1 MANRSFLNV
10 RWLLFTCFL
19 GLYLPSCVFFPN
31 DSTEQIAQGPYILMV
46 YPLTKN
52 SAIHGVGYNPLG
64 VCWEV
69 GCSDLLL
76 INHAGTVNRIKID
89 GMMDQE
95 ASFSP
100 DSRKVAYADSK
111 GMVIIDN
118 GYKHSIEIQESSPV
132 VRYLSVDN
140 EGDILYVNHQPLDDG
155 NDQFDSLVFT
165 REDGEERSQQ
175 VDFDG
180 VFYECDNTLYVF
192 TFGEVNESQTALDYV
207 DYIYEGKGSFKEI
220 PRKSGAGRDTLG
232 LACHDDASFDYL
244 ALVDGDI
251 VTGRY
256 SPSSGF
262 VDNDIKYE
270 WDEFASAANAEP
282 IIIDDNSIW
291 ALNTLGEMRVF
302 DRHSPNYRI
311 AWDMYRYF
319 EKETVSDIGAKAI
332 QRDGSAF
339 FFGIP
344 KGKENGWV
352 MMEVGLQSG
361 EIIRS
366 IYLPSFDELYP
377 KGEVQ
382 GIYMGDVNTLR
393 AWADTQP
400 VFDYSTMK

>member
-1 MANRSFLNV
+1 
-10 RWLLFTCFL
+10 
-19 GLYLPSCVFFPN
+19 
-31 DSTEQIAQGPYILMV
+31 
-46 YPLTKN
+46 
-52 SAIHGVGYNPLG
+52 
-64 VCWEV
+64 
-69 GCSDLLL
+69 
-76 INHAGTVNRIKID
+76 
-89 GMMDQE
+89 MDQE

-192 TFGEVNESQTALDYV
+192 TFGEVNESQTAFDYV

-220 PRKSGAGRDTLG
+220 PRKSGDGRDTLG

-282 IIIDDNSIW
+282 IIIDDNNIW

-302 DRHSPNYRI
+302 DRHSANYRI

-319 EKETVSDIGAKAI
+319 EKETVSNISARAI

-344 KGKENGWV
+344 KGKEKGWV

-400 VFDYSTMK
+400 KFDYTAMH